1 MVKNYK
7 NFNNSIFRVVSIE
20 YHALFLESRDMEPET
35 EKILE
40 NLRKTRISR
49 KISLLNLANMVEI
62 SHSHLYYIE
71 SKRVIPS
78 IDVIVK
84 LSKALNIKLVN
95 LLE

>member
-1 MVKNYK
+1 
-7 NFNNSIFRVVSIE
+7 
-20 YHALFLESRDMEPET
+20 MEPET

-49 KISLLNLANMVEI
+49 KISLLNLANMAEI

-78 IDVIVK
+78 IDVIIK
-84 LSKALNIKLVN
+84 LAKALNMSVKK